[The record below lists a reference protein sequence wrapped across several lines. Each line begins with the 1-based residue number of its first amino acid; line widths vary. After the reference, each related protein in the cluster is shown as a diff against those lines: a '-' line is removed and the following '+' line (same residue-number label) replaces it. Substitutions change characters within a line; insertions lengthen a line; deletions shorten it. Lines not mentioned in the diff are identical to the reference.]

1 MLDQLDHAMTD
12 GAGIGRYVRYM
23 DDFIIVAPDK
33 AAAWRALNVAA
44 DTVAG
49 LGLSLNPKTKIV
61 PAKGGV
67 DFCGYRTWAT
77 HILPR
82 KRNMRKARRMFRKMV
97 RQYAAGRI
105 SLQHVQQRV
114 ASFLAYTKHC
124 SADRSV
130 RSILGD
136 AVFIKGE

>member
-1 MLDQLDHAMTD
+1 M
-12 GAGIGRYVRYM
+12 GGNWN
-23 DDFIIVAPDK
+23 
-33 AAAWRALNVAA
+33 AAT

-49 LGLSLNPKTKIV
+49 IGLVLNPKTKVI
-61 PAKGGV
+61 PAKCGV

-82 KRNMRKARRMFRKMV
+82 KRNMRKARRMFRRMV
-97 RQYAAGRI
+97 KQYAAGQI
-105 SLQHVQQRV
+105 SLQYVQQRV

-130 RSILGD
+130 QSILGD